1 MQKSEYAFVLSLAV
15 LHCWIAD
22 IDTAQQPPTW
32 QTARPNSS
40 YYNYFIAPLFAQLAS
55 ERRVPDYRRP
65 AALQQAEAGMLIC
78 HRHST
83 VN

>member
-1 MQKSEYAFVLSLAV
+1 MQKSEYALVLSLAV

-40 YYNYFIAPLFAQLAS
+40 YYNFFIAPLFAQLAS
-55 ERRVPDYRRP
+55 ERRVPDYRLA

-78 HRHST
+78 HRHCT